1 MWNAENGR
9 TSVFASKSDI
19 RPIFLIDAVV
29 ASTAIAFCVNFIVPM
44 NGRNNK
50 IKGAVTIYV

>member
-1 MWNAENGR
+1 MWNSENGR
-9 TSVFASKSDI
+9 TSVFAPKSDI
-19 RPIFLIDAVV
+19 RPIFLIDAIVV
-29 ASTAIAFCVNFIVPM
+29 STAIAFCVNLFSPM